1 MKNYIKHLLI
11 VIAAMVY
18 SSIVMARGEEAI
30 LWQEPVPTIKVAVCF
45 TKSAADVFDDAGL
58 DMFAYLEL
66 RESEIRQLLNFDGG
80 SADFNIEFSA
90 KTLLS
95 YKEPQYRGQPNP
107 YFTTAHEGMDQVF
120 EELANHDAYLDFLNN
135 PANDSNG
142 DGIWDEASAT
152 THYFANKANLDMHY
166 IQMIRQLNPDVVL
179 IIADEQG
186 EPVVADEA
194 IWELTSGAQ
203 HDAPLYAVVNARY
216 FADNAQALPF
226 AFFSLFCRSEYSD
239 ADINDDYEPTNPGGA
254 TRSLMSYEWTSYEG
268 DNRLTANNK
277 KVFRHNMGKL
287 KLDSRTSQ
295 TVLSGE
301 TVDVSYV
308 QEQVDNLAAI
318 VMVPG
323 TSGTPTIIAPRSS
336 APAYGDATG
345 QDVPLVESF
354 ATYTVDR
361 YPVVSA
367 TAPDVSIP
375 AGTSSPDLA
384 TQPLPI
390 DFDNDISSST
400 FLDYVTGDFGAEAT
414 FATTGGNSS
423 TRGMKVV
430 KQQGQYGKWA
440 IATLTDIRGVTFT
453 STDQKLSVDIK
464 SPDASTDVTLI
475 LEDADGNKVS
485 KKYTANDLVA
495 GGWKTLVFD
504 FGNATNRTGTIT
516 NGANYGTISLQFN
529 SGVSE
534 SGNKT
539 YYVDNIKKAATA
551 GADLLVYMYDYSAST
566 QKLPMYIRNNGSQKV
581 NDIKGILYYGSNWEY
596 FGNNNSDLDPPGSPS
611 LTDIVYTWY
620 RVSNIGG
627 NSLQFTLNNLDHE
640 QVANNDRYKSMSW
653 DLSFRKRDPNNTDP
667 QANTFRLVAD
677 GIEPLTSL
685 GTISGSAYNDPS
697 LSNNTFIRT
706 VGGVEP
712 EKCAYLYVD
721 PNFAVPFPVT
731 AGQPLSLSF
740 QIGND
745 NFLATCTGENVSF
758 YIEVDPVYFSNP
770 LLGGV
775 GPYKIEGNM
784 NWYNLPNISKG
795 SSINRTLTMTYLG
808 GNTTQYYDFG
818 VYSANNFNSEVRQY
832 HVLSSGRV
840 GDVIEGE
847 DSKVAVYPNP
857 FTHDFTID
865 FESRAGQ
872 EQVSLQVFDL
882 AGRVVLSKDIATESG
897 QEAQS
902 IKIDGSALPNGA
914 YTYILDIG
922 DSELIRGKLLK
933 K

>member
-1 MKNYIKHLLI
+1 MVTESDLSYKEKNMKNYIKHLLI

-66 RESEIRQLLNFDGG
+66 RENEIRQLLNFDGAPGYG
-80 SADFNIEFSA
+80 SGDFNIEFSA

-95 YKEPQYRGQPNP
+95 YKEPQYRGQSNP

-203 HDAPLYAVVNARY
+203 HDAPLYALVNARY

-277 KVFRHNMGKL
+277 KVFSHNMGKL

-367 TAPDVSIP
+367 TAPDVSIL

-430 KQQGQYGKWA
+430 KRLGQYGKWA

-475 LEDADGNKVS
+475 LEDADGSKVS
-485 KKYTANDLVA
+485 KKYTANDLVT

-504 FGNATNRTGTIT
+504 FGNATNRTGTIV
-516 NGANYGTISLQFN
+516 NGANYSTISLQFN
-529 SGVSE
+529 SGISE
-534 SGNKT
+534 SANKT
-539 YYVDNIKKAATA
+539 YYVDNISKP
-551 GADLLVYMYDYSAST
+551 GGVDLLFT
-566 QKLPMYIRNNGSQKV
+566 QKTVSYDRPFINQEITVTLEVKCNGGDATGVYVMTQQAPGLKFVSKDPLSNGTFNSSTRKWTIGNMGAGTTAKLIVRYKYDGAKEYKATLHADNDENLTNNTAVIPFIIDCEADKAYLYIDPITDLPFPVSVGMNTIDFRVYNHQILSESDVPWVKFKV
-581 NDIKGILYYGSNWEY
+581 EFNPAIMTTL
-596 FGNNNSDLDPPGSPS
+596 
-611 LTDIVYTWY
+611 
-620 RVSNIGG
+620 
-627 NSLQFTLNNLDHE
+627 TLNNQAPD
-640 QVANNDRYKSMSW
+640 W
-653 DLSFRKRDPNNTDP
+653 IDPSGNVCTWTLPFLNIG
-667 QANTFRLVAD
+667 QSHHVTFRF
-677 GIEPLTSL
+677 
-685 GTISGSAYNDPS
+685 N
-697 LSNNTFIRT
+697 
-706 VGGVEP
+706 
-712 EKCAYLYVD
+712 
-721 PNFAVPFPVT
+721 
-731 AGQPLSLSF
+731 
-740 QIGND
+740 
-745 NFLATCTGENVSF
+745 
-758 YIEVDPVYFSNP
+758 
-770 LLGGV
+770 
-775 GPYKIEGNM
+775 
-784 NWYNLPNISKG
+784 
-795 SSINRTLTMTYLG
+795 YLG
-808 GNTTQYYDFG
+808 GPQPLTPGFSVDMDPCDRNPETHEYTIYLVPGRTADELLT
-818 VYSANNFNSEVRQY
+818 ANESIT
-832 HVLSSGRV
+832 L
-840 GDVIEGE
+840 
-847 DSKVAVYPNP
+847 YPNP

-882 AGRVVLSKDIATESG
+882 AGRVVLSKDIATETG